1 VEVADGQARLYPGT
15 YSEFLWSKENA
26 GARKSVSAAP
36 SKPSTPMPSATATS
50 YEDRKRETAQQRR
63 REKALRS
70 LRDRIDDLE
79 SRIADREKAIKEL
92 EAAMSAPGFY
102 DDHTKAKPVLDQH
115 QALMWEVGDLLNQW
129 EMLQGEATA
138 AVDVNS

>member
-1 VEVADGQARLYPGT
+1 
-15 YSEFLWSKENA
+15 
-26 GARKSVSAAP
+26 
-36 SKPSTPMPSATATS
+36 M
-50 YEDRKRETAQQRR
+50 AQQRR

-70 LRDRIDDLE
+70 LRNRIDDLE

-102 DDHTKAKPVLDQH
+102 DDHTRAKPVLDQH

-129 EMLQGEATA
+129 EMLQGEASA
-138 AVDVNS
+138 GVDVNS